1 MNIYEEIT
9 AHDMLDHLRKFI
21 VKAMRDGD
29 VCAAAQAA
37 EEMNR
42 IENICGV
49 LAEER
54 GINK

>member
-1 MNIYEEIT
+1 MELFEEIT
-9 AHDMLDHLRKFI
+9 ARDMLDHLRKFI
-21 VKAMRDGD
+21 VKAMRNGD